1 MLELLRKHARLRDL
15 AADESIEWNAMAYE
29 MRDLHRDTFSHL
41 RSTTGVLGGMPASD
55 LAHLRRYMRHQ
66 WLTRN
71 RTDIAS
77 GAGGI
82 EGGSL
87 YASC

>member
-1 MLELLRKHARLRDL
+1 MELLRKHARLRDL

-29 MRDLHRDTFSHL
+29 MRDPHRDTLPDL
-41 RSTTGVLGGMPASD
+41 RSTTGILDGMPASD
-55 LAHLRRYMRHQ
+55 AAHLRRYMRQ
-66 WLTRN
+66 KWLTRN
-71 RTDIAS
+71 RTAPAS

-87 YASC
+87 YASY

>member
-1 MLELLRKHARLRDL
+1 MLKLLHKHARLRHL

-29 MRDLHRDTFSHL
+29 MRDPHRDTFPDL
-41 RSTTGVLGGMPASD
+41 RSTTGVLNGIPASD
-55 LAHLRRYMRHQ
+55 LAHLRRYMRRK

-71 RTDIAS
+71 STAPAS

-87 YASC
+87 CAFC

>member
-1 MLELLRKHARLRDL
+1 MLELLHKHARLRAL
-15 AADESIEWNAMAYE
+15 AADESIEWNAMACE
-29 MRDLHRDTFSHL
+29 MRDPHRDTFPDL
-41 RSTTGVLGGMPASD
+41 RSATGVLDGMPASD
-55 LAHLRRYMRHQ
+55 LTHLRRYMRHK
-66 WLTRN
+66 LLMRN
-71 RTDIAS
+71 SNAPAS